1 MKSDEE
7 KTPNVEKN
15 KSGARRLS
23 ANKEHAISRLSCNCQ
38 LKVVP
43 TNEVTTNFRL
53 RLHSH
58 FPQVPSENDV
68 KDEKMDSDGSEDLFN
83 ISKQTEF
90 KRCSIKRQISNSS
103 DEGDDDC
110 NKRCQRKTRRPK
122 VS

>member
-23 ANKEHAISRLSCNCQ
+23 ANKEHAISHLSCNCQ

-90 KRCSIKRQISNSS
+90 KRCSIKRQISNSNN
-103 DEGDDDC
+103 EGDDDC